1 MSQKNNSHHHFTW
14 IHFKFIGGSL
24 LEISELQQLMRDLYY
39 HRDAERGPYKTFL
52 WLVSEMG
59 ELANALRKDD
69 RPDHLDEEFADVLA
83 WTASLA
89 NLLNIN
95 LDHAVNKKYP
105 GICLKCNAIPC
116 KCSF

>member
-1 MSQKNNSHHHFTW
+1 ME
-14 IHFKFIGGSL
+14 L
-24 LEISELQQLMRDLYY
+24 SELQQLMRDLYY

-69 RPDHLDEEFADVLA
+69 RPDHLAEEFADVLA

-89 NLLNIN
+89 NLLKIN